1 MGTIAYIV
9 LWPALIATALDRRH
23 ATRWSRWLAMGL
35 TGGAWI
41 VWTGLLVWRAFNA
54 GHWPLSTR
62 YEFALCWVW
71 GTLATYLLLEADR
84 QRAIGW
90 ATMGVT
96 LLIATYTLTRPAS
109 ERGITPLPPV
119 LRSVWLQLHVLAA
132 VVGYAVL
139 GVAAA
144 AALAA
149 LNVGRQ
155 SGPQE
160 RQATEM
166 VERTMKRMVGLGL
179 PWLTAAILTGAI
191 WAEHAWGRYWGW
203 DPKETWSLVTWL
215 WYLLIFHVGPLPR
228 WRGRP
233 FAWLVLAGYGL
244 VLFTFLGVPW
254 LVRTVRLESLHGF

>member
-1 MGTIAYIV
+1 MSTIAYIV
-9 LWPALIATALDRRH
+9 LWLALAVAALDRRY
-23 ATRWSRWLAMGL
+23 AARWSRRVAAGMIGC
-35 TGGAWI
+35 AWGMWAI
-41 VWTGLLVWRAFNA
+41 LLVRRALDA

-71 GTLATYLLLEADR
+71 STLAIYFLLEADR

-90 ATMGVT
+90 ATVVAA
-96 LLIATYTLTRPAS
+96 LLIATYALTRPAS
-109 ERGITPLPPV
+109 ERAMTPLPPI
-119 LRSVWLQLHVLAA
+119 LRSVWLQLHVLTT
-132 VVGYAVL
+132 VMGYAVL

-149 LNVGRQ
+149 LSVGRQ
-155 SGPQE
+155 SSPE
-160 RQATEM
+160 EHQATEI
-166 VERTMKRMVGLGL
+166 VERTMERMVALGL

-215 WYLLIFHVGPLPR
+215 WYLLILHIAPLPR

-233 FAWLVLAGYGL
+233 LAWLVLAGYGL
-244 VLFTFLGVPW
+244 ILFTFMGVPW